1 MFDLSCPFTT
11 LTIMSRA
18 KDGSV
23 RTVLILLALGLGV
36 LLPYGLPYVF
46 LIRYFLMWMLFQ
58 SSVDL
63 VLQRDSIKGSH
74 LAILAVNIGLPV
86 ALFLGLRSWLPTE
99 AMVLSVTAMAPTAVA
114 APVVIELL
122 RGKTAY
128 AAASLLLTNLVMAG
142 MIPLLISRF
151 GFTDSSQSLGAA
163 LPVILSVI
171 LIPLGLA
178 QLVRIRWPRLAGR
191 LARYRRLSFYLL
203 VCCIYLGTTRATHFV
218 RHEID
223 APLILIARIAAAT
236 LVMCVLGFLLGRYLG
251 GRQYAREAS
260 FSLGHKNNAF
270 TIWIALTFVSPLAAL
285 GPVCYVLFQNVYLS
299 YCLSRDQQ

>member
-1 MFDLSCPFTT
+1 MNNADLPPPP
-11 LTIMSRA
+11 LLNHA
-18 KDGSV
+18 KDDSV

-63 VLQRDSIKGSH
+63 VLQRDSFKGSH
-74 LAILAVNIGLPV
+74 LAILAVNICLPV
-86 ALFLGLRSWLPTE
+86 TLYFGLRTWLPTE

-122 RGKTAY
+122 RGQTTY
-128 AAASLLLTNLVMAG
+128 ASASLLLTNLVMAG
-142 MIPLLISRF
+142 VIPLMISCF
-151 GFTDSSQSLGAA
+151 GFTESSQSLAAA
-163 LPVILSVI
+163 LPIILSVI
-171 LIPLGLA
+171 LIPLGTA
-178 QLVRIRWPRLAGR
+178 QLVRIRWPRLAGS
-191 LARYRRLSFYLL
+191 LARYRRLTFYLL

-223 APLILIARIAAAT
+223 APLTLIARIAVAT
-236 LVMCVLGFLLGRYLG
+236 LVMCVFGFLLGKFLG

-299 YCLSRDQQ
+299 YRLSRDQR